1 MNGTDN
7 PRKGT
12 ETAFGVESSGSR
24 RAACTFIEPSRS
36 TLTKQLVHAHQQLN
50 TRFLIPTPMPR
61 PAFELAH
68 CIVCGHADANVVAGT
83 DDLRREV
90 EWLWEYQSRRLK
102 PGTPIAR
109 LIDRVAF
116 SQDPP
121 FRLVQCRE
129 CGLVYRNPVER
140 PHELKSVYGDEGPTR
155 ETLVA
160 LYKTQR
166 AAYHAQARRL
176 REVLGRGGSVLEV
189 GSYVGAFLDAA
200 RDEGL
205 SAEGVD
211 INATTNDFTRSLG
224 FTVRDGELRDISCD
238 RSFDAVVIW
247 NTLDQLADPR
257 GTVIGAAQRLNPSG
271 VVRRSRAE
279 RRMLCRV
286 ARPPR
291 FDQSR
296 DARSGPRGAG
306 AEQSAHFSLSLG
318 IYRRVDHAIAARRRP
333 RRRAGVWGRAR
344 PNRGRM
350 DAPVG
355 SRGRASC
362 QGGAAACRRAQP

>member
-1 MNGTDN
+1 
-7 PRKGT
+7 
-12 ETAFGVESSGSR
+12 
-24 RAACTFIEPSRS
+24 
-36 TLTKQLVHAHQQLN
+36 
-50 TRFLIPTPMPR
+50 MPR
-61 PAFELAH
+61 PAFELGH

-271 VVRRSRAE
+271 VFVARVPNGACYAAWRGRLDSTNRAMRAAARAVLAQNNLLTFPYRWGFTVASITRLLRDAGLAVKRVYGDVLVPTGDE
-279 RRMLCRV
+279 WTRPWARVEERV
-286 ARPPR
+286 AKAALR
-291 FDQSR
+291 
-296 DARSGPRGAG
+296 
-306 AEQSAHFSLSLG
+306 L
-318 IYRRVDHAIAARRRP
+318 VAARNRE
-333 RRRAGVWGRAR
+333 RAPWIEVYAR
-344 PNRGRM
+344 N
-350 DAPVG
+350 AG
-355 SRGRASC
+355 SI
-362 QGGAAACRRAQP
+362 